1 MDAMGDGR
9 GGLNW
14 EIGIGIYTLLILC
27 IKHVTNENLRM
38 ARELYSMLC
47 SDLNGKEIQ
56 KRGDISI
63 CIADSLCCT
72 VETTVK
78 KHCKAT
84 ILQ

>member
-14 EIGIGIYTLLILC
+14 EIGIDIYTLLILC

-47 SDLNGKEIQ
+47 SDLNGKE
-56 KRGDISI
+56 
-63 CIADSLCCT
+63 
-72 VETTVK
+72 V
-78 KHCKAT
+78 
-84 ILQ
+84 